1 MAVIDQPSQ
10 AGLHAGDRRPS
21 RDPGSAGSEPR
32 PRGGDPRSQGGDP
45 RSQWAEPGT
54 KSPVATA
61 LLGLMGLIVTG
72 YAILLVTRQAG
83 DSTPLIDG
91 WGVASF
97 EMLASVLVLAR
108 ALVVPRDRAF
118 GLLLGFGMVAWS
130 SGDFAMT
137 IETLHGATP
146 ATLSAANVL
155 WYGFYPLAYVGVM
168 VLMRRDVRRFT
179 VANYLDG
186 VIACLVTG
194 ALFAVFA
201 FGAIAKASGAG
212 NASTAVN
219 VIYPLGDLL
228 LLGLCAIPI
237 RLLPPGKRGRWY
249 LFAAACVA
257 NASGDIA
264 ALFPGVV
271 ATHVGYFLNSLA
283 WPLSLFLI
291 ASGVWLARSNTEAA
305 DQDDGNAFVI
315 PACAGALALIVLFAG
330 SLAHASQAAI
340 GLASATLLAAG
351 IRVGLALRRLRVLTE
366 ERHQQLADA
375 AMDEQASREA
385 LQGTVRNYTRFAAR
399 VADGDLTAELTADG
413 SEELGELAESLNRMV
428 SGLAEISREIQS
440 GVGEMGAS
448 TADILAVVR
457 HHTESADQ
465 QSAAIEQTTATVEE
479 LHSAADEIMAKAH
492 EVAKRARASLEVSDE
507 GQSAVAAIAEA
518 MHDIRQRVDQ
528 MARDVQTLSECT
540 LQIGEITDT
549 VNRMA
554 DRSNLL
560 ALNAS
565 IEAARA
571 GEHGRG
577 FAVVAEQ
584 VRSLSEQ
591 SKAATGQVDTI
602 LSSIRT
608 ATEAAVQA
616 SEQGTQVVARGLQL
630 VERAGDGIRSLS
642 DTIRDASDA
651 AEDIAS
657 SVEHQ
662 SASMTQIAGAMQ
674 EISAGTGHFVD
685 GARQS
690 QQAAENLD
698 ELSGKLA
705 GLAERYRV

>member
-1 MAVIDQPSQ
+1 MIPARGQD
-10 AGLHAGDRRPS
+10 AGGP
-21 RDPGSAGSEPR
+21 SAGVKTLF
-32 PRGGDPRSQGGDP
+32 
-45 RSQWAEPGT
+45 W
-54 KSPVATA
+54 
-61 LLGLMGLIVTG
+61 LMGLVVSG
-72 YAILLVTRQAG
+72 YAILLLTRHAG

-97 EMLASVLVLAR
+97 EMLAGLLVLLR
-108 ALVVPRDRAF
+108 GLLVPRDRAF
-118 GLLLGFGMVAWS
+118 GLLLGFGMVSWAA
-130 SGDFAMT
+130 GDYAMT

-194 ALFAVFA
+194 ALFTVFA

-212 NASTAVN
+212 NESTAVN

-237 RLLPPGKRGRWY
+237 RLLPRGKRGRWY
-249 LFAAACVA
+249 LIAAACVS

-271 ATHVGYFLNSLA
+271 GTHAGYFLNSLA

-291 ASGVWLARSNTEAA
+291 AAGVFLAQNRTEAA
-305 DQDDGNAFVI
+305 DQESGNGFVI
-315 PACAGALALIVLFAG
+315 PASAGVLALVVLFVG
-330 SLAHASQAAI
+330 SLAHARQGATV
-340 GLASATLLAAG
+340 LASATLLAAG
-351 IRVGLALRRLRVLTE
+351 IRFGLALRRLRTLTE

-385 LQGTVRNYTRFAAR
+385 LQATVREYTRFAAR
-399 VADGDLTAELTADG
+399 VADGDLTAHLEADG
-413 SEELGELAESLNRMV
+413 SEELAELAQSLNRMV

-440 GVGEMGAS
+440 GVGAMGSS
-448 TADILAVVR
+448 TADILAAVR

-479 LHSAADEIMAKAH
+479 LHTAADVIMAKAG
-492 EVAKRARASLEVSDE
+492 EVAKRARSSLEVSDE
-507 GQSAVAAIAEA
+507 GQSAVAEIAEA
-518 MHDIRQRVDQ
+518 MHDIRQRVDE
-528 MARDVQTLSECT
+528 MAQNIQALSDRT

-549 VNRMA
+549 VTEMA

-577 FAVVAEQ
+577 FAVVADQ
-584 VRSLSEQ
+584 VRHLAEQ
-591 SKAATGQVDTI
+591 SKAATGQVETI
-602 LSSIRT
+602 LANIRT
-608 ATEAAVQA
+608 ATAAAVQA

-630 VERAGDGIRSLS
+630 VERADEGIRSLA
-642 DTIRDASDA
+642 DTIREASDA

-690 QQAAENLD
+690 QEAAENLD
-698 ELSGKLA
+698 ELSGTLA
-705 GLAERYRV
+705 GIAERYRV